1 MIKKWFKILPIVCLF
16 VAQVIVAAHIHSP
29 DDAIAEQD
37 CFYCQTAA
45 EIAGADAP
53 EVLTLNEPIYYTTNI
68 SISLFEHIAYFNLS
82 YHYDTRAPPQA

>member
-29 DDAIAEQD
+29 DDAIAEQN

-45 EIAGADAP
+45 EIAGSNTP
-53 EVLTLNEPIYYTTNI
+53 EVLTLNEPIYYITDT